1 VVIAEIMVLVGMVI
15 LVHGTIPYMKI
26 VNNDNIIMLECIIV
40 NFSAFEYIS
49 SYILVYIVA
58 FSYCINKHSAMP
70 IVKPLT
76 GTKEM
81 SMKDWILMS
90 HE

>member
-1 VVIAEIMVLVGMVI
+1 
-15 LVHGTIPYMKI
+15 
-26 VNNDNIIMLECIIV
+26 
-40 NFSAFEYIS
+40 
-49 SYILVYIVA
+49 
-58 FSYCINKHSAMP
+58 MP

-90 HE
+90 HEWISSFYSAGINPLQLIAAVDGLPPLAILLPTHPSMIVL

>member
-1 VVIAEIMVLVGMVI
+1 MGMVI
-15 LVHGTIPYMKI
+15 LVHGTIPCMKT
-26 VNNDNIIMLECIIV
+26 VNNGNRSMLECTLV

-58 FSYCINKHSAMP
+58 FSYCINKHMT
-70 IVKPLT
+70 IVQRLT